1 MWSFWICLSSWPVE
15 KCMHDRIWK
24 YQGIETKWC
33 APCQHKS
40 VERNFP
46 KRWFICFF
54 VCLFFF
60 YVRSIVPISVTRFV
74 GHSLSD
80 IHFHFEPWKVVH
92 IRIINHWVVNNTW
105 PLAGPLRLCLFSV
118 CKVAPGVSRRTWE
131 ELKRHQRILKN
142 STSSGKKRTRKNEI
156 INLPYSLTSNCTDLL

>member
-1 MWSFWICLSSWPVE
+1 MHAWQNLKIPRNWNKMMCAMSAQKCRKEFSKKMVHLFFCL
-15 KCMHDRIWK
+15 
-24 YQGIETKWC
+24 
-33 APCQHKS
+33 
-40 VERNFP
+40 
-46 KRWFICFF
+46 F
-54 VCLFFF
+54 VFFF

-74 GHSLSD
+74 GHSLSN

-105 PLAGPLRLCLFSV
+105 PLAWPLRLCLFSV

-156 INLPYSLTSNCTDLL
+156 INLPYSLTSNCTDVL